1 MSIRKNIKI
10 QIVVGM
16 MLLIMLIIAANLLGF
31 ALFSRHKVRQMV
43 LDRAINQVTATARY
57 AEYLLENVP
66 DYLPAL
72 QKLVE
77 KEAAQD
83 SVAYAVI
90 IDKNITAIAHSD
102 QIKLGKVYNDAYT
115 IEGASKGVVK
125 TSRFYADVQK
135 YWTYDIMYPLYKNGT
150 IFGALDIGVP
160 EQGIQEISLNVTK
173 VQVTIDIAA
182 LIFGLTIILWF
193 THLIMQPI
201 EQIMLLLKDISEGE
215 GDITRRMGISRTDEL
230 GQLAGYFDLTFEKIQ
245 TAIQGVKTT
254 AKDMQEAGTQL
265 SNTMQVT
272 VSATENIAENIL
284 NVKSQVL
291 QRIMEIKEVSTRVS
305 EVTES
310 IDALKLTIDEQA
322 QTVGQSADAV
332 TGMVANIRNVDS
344 ILVKHANDLQALEQE
359 SEAARGAL
367 EDAAATT
374 RKISDASEGLID
386 ASSVIQHI
394 ASQTNLLAM
403 NAAIEAAHAGETGKG
418 FAVVADEIRKLAEEA
433 GTQGKT
439 ISSVLKDLKTEID
452 TVVSET
458 QNVHQRFQTIF
469 QLTGEVK
476 KQEDMM
482 KSAMHVHNTE
492 AEQVLHAMNEMKQM
506 ADNVSS
512 SAFSMLDNTKSISA
526 RVSQL
531 ALSNDTT
538 DQLIQ
543 SMLSAADKLKSAVKS
558 VAALENQNSENI
570 TVLTA
575 GVSKFKV

>member
-1 MSIRKNIKI
+1 
-10 QIVVGM
+10 
-16 MLLIMLIIAANLLGF
+16 
-31 ALFSRHKVRQMV
+31 
-43 LDRAINQVTATARY
+43 
-57 AEYLLENVP
+57 
-66 DYLPAL
+66 
-72 QKLVE
+72 
-77 KEAAQD
+77 
-83 SVAYAVI
+83 
-90 IDKNITAIAHSD
+90 
-102 QIKLGKVYNDAYT
+102 
-115 IEGASKGVVK
+115 
-125 TSRFYADVQK
+125 
-135 YWTYDIMYPLYKNGT
+135 
-150 IFGALDIGVP
+150 
-160 EQGIQEISLNVTK
+160 
-173 VQVTIDIAA
+173 
-182 LIFGLTIILWF
+182 
-193 THLIMQPI
+193 
-201 EQIMLLLKDISEGE
+201 
-215 GDITRRMGISRTDEL
+215 
-230 GQLAGYFDLTFEKIQ
+230 
-245 TAIQGVKTT
+245 
-254 AKDMQEAGTQL
+254 
-265 SNTMQVT
+265 
-272 VSATENIAENIL
+272 
-284 NVKSQVL
+284 
-291 QRIMEIKEVSTRVS
+291 
-305 EVTES
+305 
-310 IDALKLTIDEQA
+310 
-322 QTVGQSADAV
+322 
-332 TGMVANIRNVDS
+332 MVANIRNVDS